1 MTMIPAAPR
10 SAGAPLVFWLIAGLL
25 TTGCGGGASP
35 VLVRASMEHGE
46 SIAGL
51 EITALPFDAEAILD
65 SLAADSPIPKPR
77 FPRLEKE
84 LAAYLSPEDDRLAEA
99 SRPWLALH
107 DSVSRLADSLNGMDR
122 RGATYARMYARF
134 RRLYARLQ
142 QRATERDRALE
153 ELRGEDV
160 TLARRAQA
168 ASESVRVWERDAY
181 SSYPDVAAEALDRRG
196 QDAVRAT
203 ADEDGVVHIELPPG
217 DWWIVAR
224 WPDQENPFQEY
235 YWNVP
240 LTVGWL
246 PVGVPLSE
254 RNTVRRWRH

>member
-1 MTMIPAAPR
+1 MA
-10 SAGAPLVFWLIAGLL
+10 
-25 TTGCGGGASP
+25 TGCGGDASP
-35 VLVRASMEHGE
+35 VLVRASLGHGE
-46 SIAGL
+46 PVTGL
-51 EITALPFDAEAILD
+51 EITALPFDAEAVLD
-65 SLAADSPIPKPR
+65 SLADAAPTPR
-77 FPRLEKE
+77 PTFRALEAE
-84 LAAYLSPEDDRLAEA
+84 LAAYRSPEDDRLAEA
-99 SRPWLALH
+99 SIPWLALH

-134 RRLYARLQ
+134 RQLYARLQ

-168 ASESVRVWERDAY
+168 ASEELRTWERDAY
-181 SSYPDVAAEALDRRG
+181 SAYPQIAAEALDRRG
-196 QDAVRAT
+196 VEFVRAT
-203 ADEDGVVHIELPPG
+203 AAEDGTLHLELPPG
-217 DWWIVAR
+217 EWWIVAR
-224 WPDQENPFQEY
+224 LADPENPFQEY

-240 LTVGWL
+240 LTVGWR

>member
-1 MTMIPAAPR
+1 
-10 SAGAPLVFWLIAGLL
+10 
-25 TTGCGGGASP
+25 
-35 VLVRASMEHGE
+35 VLVRVSLGHGE
-46 SIAGL
+46 PIPGL

-65 SLAADSPIPKPR
+65 SLAAVSPAPR
-77 FPRLEKE
+77 PTFPGLEAE
-84 LAAYLSPEDDRLAEA
+84 LAAYRSPEDDRLAEA

-122 RGATYARMYARF
+122 RGATYARSYARF
-134 RRLYARLQ
+134 RQLYARLQ

-168 ASESVRVWERDAY
+168 ASESLRVWERDAY
-181 SSYPDVAAEALDRRG
+181 SSYPEAAGEALDRRG
-196 QDAVRAT
+196 QEAVRAT
-203 ADEDGVVHIELPPG
+203 ADEDGVLHLELPPG
-217 DWWIVAR
+217 NWWIVAR
-224 WPDQENPFQEY
+224 RPDPENPFQEY
-235 YWNVP
+235 FWNVP

-246 PVGVPLSE
+246 PVGVPLTE